1 MTENKR
7 LFQYLLLGFLLL
19 SVSGCYGQ
27 IKPVRSSK
35 AVVGYVSQAYK
46 KLAYLPPPKVP
57 IIVSVY
63 NFRDQTGQFKSRDV
77 FTNSTSVT
85 QGATSMLIKALRDAG
100 GGGWFKVLE
109 REGLN
114 NLLNERK
121 IIRQTRKQYVREGG
135 TATPTLPPLFFSGVL
150 LEGGVIAYESNLL
163 TGGIG
168 AEYFG
173 AGGSVEFQRDS
184 VTIYLRLV
192 SVKTGEILET
202 VNTRKTIFS
211 LKVNAGITRFISFNR
226 LLEAEVG
233 FTTNEPPQMAVLE
246 AIETAV
252 YSLIMEGINDEL
264 WSFKNPKRTRR
275 LLRQYFK
282 EKQGRVI
289 VKLGKDGKF
298 RAVKSLKKKRVKK
311 RTLKRIKVTKRQKD
325 SKGTKR
331 ERAVISKKR
340 GRPQGS

>member
-1 MTENKR
+1 
-7 LFQYLLLGFLLL
+7 
-19 SVSGCYGQ
+19 
-27 IKPVRSSK
+27 
-35 AVVGYVSQAYK
+35 
-46 KLAYLPPPKVP
+46 
-57 IIVSVY
+57 
-63 NFRDQTGQFKSRDV
+63 DQTGQFKARDV

-85 QGATSMLIKALRDAG
+85 QGATSMLIKALRDVG
-100 GGGWFKVLE
+100 GGEWFKVLE

-121 IIRQTRKQYVREGG
+121 IIRQTRKQYIREGG
-135 TATPTLPPLFFSGVL
+135 NAAATLPPLLFSGVL

-163 TGGIG
+163 TGGVG

-173 AGGSVEFQRDS
+173 AGGSAEFQRDA
-184 VTIYLRLV
+184 VTIYLRMV

-202 VNTRKTIFS
+202 VNARKTIFS
-211 LKVNAGITRFISFNR
+211 LKVDAGITRFISFNR

-252 YSLIMEGINDEL
+252 YSLIMEGINDGL
-264 WSFKNPKRTRR
+264 WSFKNPKWTRQ

-289 VKLGKDGKF
+289 VKLDKDGKF
-298 RAVKSLKKKRVKK
+298 RAVKSLKKKRRKK
-311 RTLKRIKVTKRQKD
+311 KTLRRIKVTKRQKD
-325 SKGTKR
+325 SKRIKR
-331 ERAVISKKR
+331 ERAALSKKQ
-340 GRPQGS
+340 GRPKGS